1 MVSHVNDNLQV
12 PIMLPITCRPVA
24 ARYLVIALAQI
35 ALGRLADRSST
46 AAVAAA
52 VVVTDTMG
60 DGSGVAYR
68 GAIVEA
74 LRPWARNRCPRVR
87 KEMGRALF
95 QLCLAT
101 AAAAAAAAVESAAP
115 AAAAATSTRTVAAL
129 VAEEAVMRE
138 VVKAGAFS
146 EVKGERLKMPAG
158 EQSLAALD
166 TAVASLTN

>member
-1 MVSHVNDNLQV
+1 MSHVNDSLQV

-52 VVVTDTMG
+52 AAVVTTDTMG
-60 DGSGVAYR
+60 DGRGVAYR

-115 AAAAATSTRTVAAL
+115 AAAATSTRTVAAL

-146 EVKGERLKMPAG
+146 EVKGERLKMPAA
-158 EQSLAALD
+158 EQCLAALD
-166 TAVASLTN
+166 TAVASLTT

>member
-1 MVSHVNDNLQV
+1 MSHVNDSLQV

-52 VVVTDTMG
+52 AVVADTMG

-115 AAAAATSTRTVAAL
+115 AAAATSTRTVAAL

-146 EVKGERLKMPAG
+146 EVKGERLKMPAA

-166 TAVASLTN
+166 TAVASLTT